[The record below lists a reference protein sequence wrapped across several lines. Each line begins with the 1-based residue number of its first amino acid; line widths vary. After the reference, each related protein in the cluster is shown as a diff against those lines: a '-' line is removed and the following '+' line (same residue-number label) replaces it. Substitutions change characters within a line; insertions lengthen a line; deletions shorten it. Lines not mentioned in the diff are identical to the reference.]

1 MALISID
8 QDDFERVIK
17 FGFAKKPGDE
27 ITKYLIFE
35 LMGNIVIF
43 FIWIINIK

>member
-17 FGFAKKPGDE
+17 FGFEKPGDE
-27 ITKYLIFE
+27 ISKYLIFE

-43 FIWIINIK
+43 FIWITNIK